1 MGKSSDRQR
10 NFAFYAAKEGA
21 YTTAMLFING
31 TLVQLFLAHKGVAM
45 ERIGLFNT
53 VLYIVNITTTMLMSN
68 LAERKPNALLRC
80 TRLLLVQAVLYL
92 AFFAA
97 FLPARADGDLL
108 FFIVLTAASV
118 QMALYA
124 CKYIY
129 EYKLLYQIIDINQ
142 YGALASYTGVVIG
155 LAGAVTGWICARV
168 IERGSGDFPYL
179 FGMALTEAMLL
190 LTYLGSRNL
199 RIVNHSFDRSNAE
212 KMDLRK
218 TIQLLRAPI
227 FRKFIVPN
235 ILRGLTIGV
244 TNSIALIALGMG
256 YTDGV
261 AARLAVMSSLG
272 YIGGS
277 FLYHLFERKLK
288 PVAIGTIGSVLL
300 ITMAFLPRS
309 NSTAMLILFLLAF
322 IGRVLVDYAVPV
334 MVFQMIDPEISGAYN
349 AWRNVLFSFTAAG
362 VSYVIG
368 ALVGRVH
375 PLWLLVPGVAAY
387 GISMACYGVLYR
399 KFGKFP
405 NGNANGVSGCS
416 KGV

>member
-1 MGKSSDRQR
+1 MGKVSSRQR

-31 TLVQLFLAHKGVAM
+31 TLVQLFLAHKGVAP

-53 VLYIVNITTTMLMSN
+53 ILYIVNISTTILMSN
-68 LAERKPNALLRC
+68 LAERKPNALHRC
-80 TRLLLVQAVLYL
+80 TRLLLVQTVLYL
-92 AFFAA
+92 GFFAA
-97 FLPARADGDLL
+97 FLPARSDSGLL
-108 FFIVLTAASV
+108 FFIVLTAASI

-129 EYKLLYQIIDINQ
+129 EYKLLYQIIDINE

-155 LAGAVTGWICARV
+155 LMGAVLGWICARV
-168 IERGSGDFPYL
+168 IERGNGDYPYV

-190 LTYLGSRNL
+190 ITYFSSKNL
-199 RIVNHSFDRSNAE
+199 LIVNHSFDQSHAE
-212 KMDLRK
+212 KTDLRK
-218 TIQLLRAPI
+218 TLQLLRSPI

-235 ILRGLTIGV
+235 ILRGFTIGV

-256 YTDGV
+256 YAEGV
-261 AARLAVMSSLG
+261 TARLAVMSALG

-277 FLYHLFERKLK
+277 FLYHLFERMLK

-300 ITMAFLPRS
+300 IAMAFMPRS
-309 NSTAMLILFLLAF
+309 NSTAMLVLFLLAF
-322 IGRVLVDYAVPV
+322 VGRVLVDYAVPV

-362 VSYVIG
+362 VSYAIG

-375 PLWLLVPGVAAY
+375 PLWLLIPGVAAY
-387 GISMACYGVLYR
+387 GISMACYGVLYK
-399 KFGKFP
+399 KFTKAP
-405 NGNANGVSGCS
+405 NGANGSEILHG
-416 KGV
+416 